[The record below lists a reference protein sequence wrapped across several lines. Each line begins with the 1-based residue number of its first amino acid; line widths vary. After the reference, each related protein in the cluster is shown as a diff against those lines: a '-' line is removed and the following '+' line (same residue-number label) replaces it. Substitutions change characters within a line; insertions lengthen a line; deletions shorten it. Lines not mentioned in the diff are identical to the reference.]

1 MKSQDHRWR
10 SPFVRG
16 VALRGSYRAA
26 GRGWVA
32 ITKRSRGMSRRL
44 GVRVRP
50 ADVASLTHDGRFRR
64 VDRARNCGASPH
76 PPAPRQSER
85 IESTRRSHDS
95 CIAQKA
101 TVSLVAPWLPRRT
114 RSQPSVRS
122 PGTLLLGEHC
132 YSLDRGVAT
141 PVRPSKRWPSA
152 RTRFA
157 CLLDLSDLANT
168 RLGGPL
174 SPSGGERQSPGAVGH

>member
-32 ITKRSRGMSRRL
+32 ITKRSSGMSRRL

-101 TVSLVAPWLPRRT
+101 TVSLVAPRLPRRT

-157 CLLDLSDLANT
+157 CLLLSAAQQRLLT
-168 RLGGPL
+168 RTRALG
-174 SPSGGERQSPGAVGH
+174 RVR